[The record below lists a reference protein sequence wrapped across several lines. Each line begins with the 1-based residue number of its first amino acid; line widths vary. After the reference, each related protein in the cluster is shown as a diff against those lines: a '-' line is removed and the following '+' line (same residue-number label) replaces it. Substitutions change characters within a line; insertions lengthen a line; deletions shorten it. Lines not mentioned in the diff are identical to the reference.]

1 MAWSIFS
8 AIIIQ
13 NNGMPKFENTV
24 LFVVHEET
32 AQGWVRRDPWYQ
44 ITQKNVDDAKRLLA
58 RLDKAKP
65 SYHRVIQFE
74 FGPLEPLVPS
84 TSRFTWKQVIDDIG
98 ENNVDIAGLRRTEC
112 VAIVQRELSAL
123 SKHRVSIKRRLTID

>member
-1 MAWSIFS
+1 
-8 AIIIQ
+8 
-13 NNGMPKFENTV
+13 MPRFENTV

-32 AQGWVRRDPWYQ
+32 AQGWVRRDSWYQ
-44 ITQKNVDDAKRLLA
+44 ITEKNVDDAERLLA

-65 SYHRVIQFE
+65 LYCRVIQFE

-84 TSRFTWKQVIDDIG
+84 TSRFTWQEVVDDIG
-98 ENNVDIAGLRRTEC
+98 AYNVDIAGLRRREC

-123 SKHRVSIKRRLTID
+123 SKHRVAVKRGLTID